1 MEYLSSEYRDYL
13 LGRND
18 DITGVLTLLEE
29 NHMVLLLGESG
40 VGKTSLIH
48 AGLIPEVT
56 RKGWRVVYSRP
67 LGLPSTDITR
77 QLLATIFEGR
87 PFYKGPLIPL
97 IGEISGAIQGQYLLL
112 IVDQFEDILLSRSD
126 GEVDDLVSDLRTFKN
141 VKPPSVSIL
150 LSYRSDL
157 EGRLGQY
164 WQHISGSALG
174 LPRYYLKG
182 VALDPAWESLERI
195 AHSLKIDLDLKMEE
209 KERIKKDLLF
219 ASNALGFTEVYP
231 PYIQMTAD
239 HFWASSIGSKYHFK
253 FYQEA
258 GAMNGIIA
266 GYLGRQ
272 LKYAQ
277 DTQGKMRAVLV
288 SLVRSYGIKAQKEIK
303 EIVAEAF
310 F

>member
-157 EGRLGQY
+157 EGRLG
-164 WQHISGSALG
+164 
-174 LPRYYLKG
+174 LPSR
-182 VALDPAWESLERI
+182 SER
-195 AHSLKIDLDLKMEE
+195 
-209 KERIKKDLLF
+209 
-219 ASNALGFTEVYP
+219 
-231 PYIQMTAD
+231 
-239 HFWASSIGSKYHFK
+239 
-253 FYQEA
+253 
-258 GAMNGIIA
+258 
-266 GYLGRQ
+266 
-272 LKYAQ
+272 
-277 DTQGKMRAVLV
+277 
-288 SLVRSYGIKAQKEIK
+288 
-303 EIVAEAF
+303 
-310 F
+310 